1 MFRFWTVVVTPEK
14 TSLIECPK
22 NAKDPIF
29 CYRKEQTLK
38 KAQQDFADYKSS
50 ACKTTYDVEL
60 PGRQITFKS
69 PHKACGC
76 CFAISLAVSVVFV
89 SLAYLF
95 YALATDT
102 DELFEQSSGTIT
114 AAGDFFGWPEG
125 KSGIDLVKNLYG
137 GMMLGLVF
145 GFMDNFGLFY
155 GMDALGDASYELALS
170 MTIGLMHMGGKLN
183 NVDQKDECQLRAD
196 AHEVAESLLAG
207 IGNTFSD
214 VLGVALGSAA
224 LLISKSGLGQDPSFW
239 PLDLLAIAIGCT
251 LGVILPA
258 VAKYSDKL
266 GIGWPL
272 FFYKKGSLLL
282 MVLVFAMVFLAGG
295 THNGYFIASAIIFGL
310 LILVAILFLFC
321 TKRRGPTNK
330 EFIDRCYEKGLCP
343 RQSTVPNLSLPAKG

>member
-1 MFRFWTVVVTPEK
+1 MFTFWKIQVVTPEK
-14 TSLIECPK
+14 KRLVECQ

-38 KAQQDFADYKSS
+38 KAQKDFDDYKNKK
-50 ACKTTYDVEL
+50 CKTTYDVEL
-60 PGRQITFKS
+60 PGKQIPFKY
-69 PHKACGC
+69 PHRACGC
-76 CFAISLAVSVVFV
+76 CFAISLGVSVIFV

-170 MTIGLMHMGGKLN
+170 MTIGLMHIGGKLK
-183 NVDQKDECQLRAD
+183 NVNQKNECQLGAD

-266 GIGWPL
+266 GVGNAIS
-272 FFYKKGSLLL
+272 FYKGGSLLL

-295 THNGYFIASAIIFGL
+295 THNGYFIASATIFGL
-310 LILVAILFLFC
+310 LIIVAILFLIF
-321 TKRRGPTNK
+321 TKRGGPTNE
-330 EFIDRCYEKGLCP
+330 EFISKYYKNCK
-343 RQSTVPNLSLPAKG
+343 SIPALHLRDSRYLRV